1 VIPKSDPPSPTRD
14 NSAAP
19 VAQGRPQGVNVYI
32 GPVSDRMRY
41 VLESLPTQDLMGI
54 RSEGSKAVR
63 TVLAG
68 KDGND
73 RDLTWTV

>member
-1 VIPKSDPPSPTRD
+1 
-14 NSAAP
+14 
-19 VAQGRPQGVNVYI
+19 
-32 GPVSDRMRY
+32 
-41 VLESLPTQDLMGI
+41 MGI

-63 TVLAG
+63 TVPAC

>member
-1 VIPKSDPPSPTRD
+1 
-14 NSAAP
+14 
-19 VAQGRPQGVNVYI
+19 
-32 GPVSDRMRY
+32 
-41 VLESLPTQDLMGI
+41 MGI